1 MDQQTFI
8 TALANEWS
16 TNRRWDGVTRP
27 YNAGDVYRLRG
38 SIDIAYSLARYGA
51 ARLWQL
57 FQDDD
62 YVAVLSAVTGNQA
75 IQQVQAG
82 LKAIYV
88 SGWQVAADA
97 NHALEMYPDQ
107 SLYPSDSVP
116 ALLRR
121 INNALKRAD
130 QIAHLKDDHSTYW
143 FAPLVADAEA
153 GFGGPLHAFEIMKN
167 MIDAGAAGVH
177 FEDQLASVKKCGH
190 LGGKVL
196 VPTSEFITKLVAA
209 RLASDV
215 CGVDTILIARTDAN
229 SATLLTSDSDEY
241 DRRFVTGERTAEGFF
256 RVRDGVDAAIARA
269 LAYAPYADLLWFETS
284 KPDLAEA
291 TRFAD
296 AIHAKYPRKLL
307 AYNCS
312 PSFNWRKHLS
322 EAQIAAFQKELGALG
337 YKFQFVTLS
346 AFHAL
351 NHSMF
356 TLARDY
362 KDRGM
367 AAYAE
372 LQNRE
377 FASEKDGY
385 AATRH
390 QEFVGVGYFDE
401 ITQIATGGTSSVT
414 AMEGS
419 TEAEQFHQPKRKR
432 AGGRR

>member
-1 MDQQTFI
+1 MDKQQFI
-8 TALANEWS
+8 TSLEHQWKTGS
-16 TNRRWDGVTRP
+16 RWQGVTRP
-27 YNAGDVYRLRG
+27 YTAGDVYRLRG
-38 SIDIAYSLARYGA
+38 SIDIEYSLGRYGA

-97 NHALEMYPDQ
+97 NNALEMYPDQ

-121 INNALKRAD
+121 LNNALKRAD
-130 QIAHLKDDHSTYW
+130 EIAHMRGDEATYW

-196 VPTSEFITKLVAA
+196 VPTNEFVTKLVAA
-209 RLASDV
+209 RLAADV
-215 CGVDTILIARTDAN
+215 CGVDSILIARTDAN
-229 SATLLTSDSDEY
+229 SATLLTSDADEY
-241 DRRFVTGERTAEGFF
+241 DRQWCTGERTTEGFL
-256 RVRDGVDAAIARA
+256 RVRDGVGAAIARA
-269 LAYAPYADLLWFETS
+269 LAYAPYADLLWFETA

-291 TRFAD
+291 RAFAE
-296 AIHAKYPRKLL
+296 AIHAQHPGKLL

-312 PSFNWRKHLS
+312 PSFNWKRHLS
-322 EAQIAAFQKELGALG
+322 EGQVATFQADLGALG

-346 AFHAL
+346 A
-351 NHSMF
+351 
-356 TLARDY
+356 
-362 KDRGM
+362 
-367 AAYAE
+367 
-372 LQNRE
+372 
-377 FASEKDGY
+377 
-385 AATRH
+385 
-390 QEFVGVGYFDE
+390 
-401 ITQIATGGTSSVT
+401 
-414 AMEGS
+414 
-419 TEAEQFHQPKRKR
+419 
-432 AGGRR
+432 